1 MQRLVRDA
9 SPDTRYQI
17 ERLLR
22 LEMRDGEIGYP
33 VFQFDG
39 RRKLPGIPEVI
50 DILGPVVASPWTIAS
65 WLKSPAADLEDRAPV
80 KALRDGNIEPVTA
93 SARRAGPAWNAG
105 LRSAGPARFGATA
118 GGPSTP
124 ALPTTHAANF
134 APSPCST
141 STAPIAQAMAGP
153 GTTERNP

>member
-9 SPDTRYQI
+9 SRDTRYQI

-50 DILGPVVASPWTIAS
+50 DILAPVVASPWTIAS
-65 WLKSPAADLEDRAPV
+65 WLKSPAADLEGRAPV
-80 KALRDGNIEPVTA
+80 KALRDGNIEAVTA
-93 SARRAGPAWNAG
+93 SARR
-105 LRSAGPARFGATA
+105 AGPARFGATA

-124 ALPTTHAANF
+124 ALPTTHAASF

-141 STAPIAQAMAGP
+141 SAAPIPQAMAGP